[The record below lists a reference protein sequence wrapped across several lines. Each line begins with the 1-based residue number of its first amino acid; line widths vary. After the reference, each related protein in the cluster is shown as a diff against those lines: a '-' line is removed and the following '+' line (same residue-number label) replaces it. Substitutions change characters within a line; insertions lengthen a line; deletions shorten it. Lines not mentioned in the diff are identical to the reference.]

1 MWVRQAFDG
10 AAIAEVTVDD
20 AESLAQKLER
30 AIRCFADRPGW
41 LPAYKR
47 IEILRRLARLM
58 EREFDTLAM
67 LIAREGGKPLSDA
80 RVETTRAINGVEG
93 AVGELEHL
101 AGREIPM
108 GLTPASQDRWAFTIK
123 EPVGVVAAISAFNH
137 PLNLVVHQVVPA
149 IATGCPVIIKPA
161 TSTPLSCLRFVELV
175 HEAGLPPAWCQPL
188 VVEDNALAE
197 RLATH
202 PGIAFLSFIGSAKV
216 GWYLRSK
223 LSPGARCVLEHGGAA
238 PVIVDRSVEVD
249 AIVEPLVKGGYY
261 HAGQVCVSVQRIFVH
276 ADIMPQL
283 VERLTERVRGLRV
296 GDPTLQDT
304 EVGPLILPKEVDRVA
319 AWVGEAVDAGGK
331 VTTGGARISDRVYAP
346 TVIVE
351 PSAEARVSREE
362 VFGPVTCVYGYSDL
376 DQTIARANS
385 LPFAFQSS
393 VFTRDLGVALKAAR
407 SLDAST
413 VLVNDHT
420 AFRTDWM
427 PFAGR
432 RRSGYGV
439 GGIPYTMHDM
449 THEKMIVLMLK

>member
-10 AAIAEVTVDD
+10 AAIAEVALDD
-20 AESLAQKLER
+20 AESLVQKLER

-58 EREFDTLAM
+58 EREFDALAM

-93 AVGELEHL
+93 AVGELEH
-101 AGREIPM
+101 REIPM

-149 IATGCPVIIKPA
+149 IATGCPVIVKPA
-161 TSTPLSCLRFVELV
+161 TSTPLSCLRFVELA
-175 HEAGLPPAWCQPL
+175 HEAGLPPAWCQTL
-188 VVEDNALAE
+188 VVEDTALAE
-197 RLATH
+197 GLATH

-223 LSPGARCVLEHGGAA
+223 LPPGARCALEHGGAA

-249 AIVEPLVKGGYY
+249 AIVGQLVKGGYY

-276 ADIMPQL
+276 ADIMPYL

-296 GDPTLQDT
+296 GDPTLLDT

-319 AWVGEAVDAGGK
+319 AWVREAVDSGGNL
-331 VTTGGARISDRVYAP
+331 TTGGARISDRVYAP
-346 TVIVE
+346 TGRKSSDRSRACTPIPILTK
-351 PSAEARVSREE
+351 PSRGRTACPLR
-362 VFGPVTCVYGYSDL
+362 
-376 DQTIARANS
+376 
-385 LPFAFQSS
+385 SS
-393 VFTRDLGVALKAAR
+393 HRFSPAI
-407 SLDAST
+407 SAS
-413 VLVNDHT
+413 
-420 AFRTDWM
+420 
-427 PFAGR
+427 P
-432 RRSGYGV
+432 
-439 GGIPYTMHDM
+439 
-449 THEKMIVLMLK
+449 